1 MENAFALRIV
11 CLLASAGL
19 ALGQTPA
26 PASSAL
32 EVPYTI
38 VAVPLER
45 ITDQHIT
52 LDGRR
57 ALAIRPSE
65 WKHSETLHFV
75 LHYFRSSIAAPV
87 SVEAEFYY
95 RYITTDLGVTPQD
108 EAAAGAGK
116 SHIYLFETRED
127 WVAFRQA
134 AALEDWT
141 GAVCIDGALFV
152 PRYPEF
158 KWKGNAL
165 GHEIAHLLV
174 RRFVG
179 NKAPLWLKEG
189 QAEDVSSRGYSAY
202 YRARGYAA
210 HPLELIPNGYIPL
223 ARLTSLTGYPQ
234 GAEVETLYR
243 QSRALV
249 AFLSAEGRKPQF
261 VKMFRAM
268 AQGAPFSSAFS
279 DAYGTQWT
287 SLDALETAFKRR
299 MDAMGGQ

>member
-1 MENAFALRIV
+1 VENAFALRV
-11 CLLASAGL
+11 ACLLACAGSAL
-19 ALGQTPA
+19 AQAPA
-26 PASSAL
+26 PPQAMV

-38 VAVPLER
+38 AAVPFARLSDQN
-45 ITDQHIT
+45 ITA
-52 LDGRR
+52 DGRR

-65 WKHSETLHFV
+65 WKHSETPHFV

-95 RYITTDLGVTPQD
+95 RYITADLGVTPQA

-116 SHIYLFETRED
+116 SHLYLFETRDD
-127 WVAFRQA
+127 WVAFRQS
-134 AALEDWT
+134 AALEAWT

-179 NKAPLWLKEG
+179 NKSPLWLKEG

-202 YRARGYAA
+202 YRARGYVA
-210 HPLELIPNGYIPL
+210 HPLELIPNGYIAL
-223 ARLTSLTGYPQ
+223 ARLTSFAAYPPD
-234 GAEVETLYR
+234 AEVETLYR
-243 QSRALV
+243 ESRALV
-249 AFLSAEGRKPQF
+249 AYLSAEGRKPQF
-261 VKMFRAM
+261 VKMFRET
-268 AQGAPFSSAFS
+268 AQGTPFPAALS
-279 DAYGTQWT
+279 DAYGSQWT
-287 SLDALETAFKRR
+287 SLDTLETAFKRH
-299 MDAMGGQ
+299 MDTTAGQ